1 MFVLFTY
8 RGAGMHH
15 DRVDEGEDPLGPGT
29 VVAGQY
35 RVEGLITVG
44 GTSFVYRATDLRLA
58 RPVALKV
65 MQRALGRHAARFE
78 REALAT
84 AALTHPS
91 VVRLFDFGVLADA
104 RPYLVFELVAGEPL
118 SACLA
123 REGALPPDEA
133 ARLMAPVVGALVEA
147 HAAGIAHRDLKPAN
161 LLLQPLVGGPTL
173 LRLVDFGIAN
183 LPAAASPRLTL
194 TGQVLG
200 TPDYMAPEQ
209 ALGQPTTTAADI
221 WSVGAILW
229 HLLAGQ
235 KPFAGDDVPEVLYNV
250 AHGRPNPLPD
260 AVPARLRRLVADCLQ
275 RRPADRP
282 DAIGVLGALE
292 AHLEGTAPAFAR
304 PLDPAR
310 VAPARARW
318 RARRAW
324 PALAAAAVVTV
335 AALTALVLAPPR
347 APAPAARGAFDAL
360 AVAESLLQGEQ
371 PDAAL
376 RWIRARA
383 PAEPGPNWRLV
394 EGLARLRAGYVGTGL
409 DALTDAL
416 RADPA
421 LAADAR
427 VVPAVVGTLRYR
439 RAETAL
445 ALLTGP
451 LAGRAHD
458 ALAAAAAHPVRR
470 ARWRAVAAL
479 EAHGGRAVR
488 ARRAALRADL
498 DSRDCEVRTSAV
510 DGLLALGDED
520 TAALL
525 TDRGR
530 RDPCLRRALAAVR

>member
-1 MFVLFTY
+1 MQPARAY
-8 RGAGMHH
+8 DA
-15 DRVDEGEDPLGPGT
+15 EDPLGPGT

-35 RVEGLITVG
+35 RVDGLITLG

-65 MQRALGRHAARFE
+65 LQRALGRHAPRFE

-91 VVRLFDFGVLADA
+91 VVRLFDFGLLADR

-183 LPAAASPRLTL
+183 LPAAKSPRLTM

-209 ALGQPTTTAADI
+209 ALGQATTTAADI
-221 WSVGAILW
+221 WAVGAILW

-260 AVPARLRRLVADCLQ
+260 TVPERLRRLVADCLQ
-275 RRPADRP
+275 RDPVDRP

-292 AHLEGTAPAFAR
+292 AHLEGAPPAFAPPPA
-304 PLDPAR
+304 PLPAR
-310 VAPARARW
+310 PPVASAQ
-318 RARRAW
+318 ARRPTRWW
-324 PALAAAAVVTV
+324 PAGLAAAALVVAFAGETPSRS
-335 AALTALVLAPPR
+335 TASVVST
-347 APAPAARGAFDAL
+347 AFDAP
-360 AVAESLLQGEQ
+360 AVAHALVDGDQ

-383 PAEPGPNWRLV
+383 PARRTAAWNLA
-394 EGLARLRAGYVGTGL
+394 EGLARLRTGYVRTGL
-409 DALTDAL
+409 DALAEAL

-421 LAADAR
+421 LAADPR

-439 RAETAL
+439 RAEAAL
-445 ALLTGP
+445 ALLAGP
-451 LAGRAHD
+451 LAGRAND
-458 ALAAAAAHPVRR
+458 ALAQAAAHPVRR

-498 DSRDCEVRTSAV
+498 DSRDCDVRTAAV
-510 DGLLALGDED
+510 DGLVALGDDE

-525 TDRGR
+525 KDRGR
-530 RDPCLRRALAAVR
+530 RDPCLRRALAALR